1 MPWVT
6 AFGGKVLM
14 GVSGLAMHVSALNDD
29 FGVQERDAL
38 FGPDV
43 NLMVGWKLLISC
55 RNCWSLS
62 SPAVQIAKSVINK
75 VPPGGWSVCSLL

>member
-1 MPWVT
+1 
-6 AFGGKVLM
+6 M
-14 GVSGLAMHVSALNDD
+14 GVSGLAMQVRVDVSALNHD
-29 FGVQERDAL
+29 FGIQERDAL
-38 FGPDV
+38 FGSDV

-75 VPPGGWSVCSLL
+75 VPPGGQSVCSLL